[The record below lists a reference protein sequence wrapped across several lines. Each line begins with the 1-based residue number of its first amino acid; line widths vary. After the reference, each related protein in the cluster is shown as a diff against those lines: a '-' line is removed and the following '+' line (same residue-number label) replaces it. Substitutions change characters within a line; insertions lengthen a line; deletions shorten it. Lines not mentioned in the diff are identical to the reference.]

1 MRWAKTICEFVV
13 FSGERLAKRLVSR
26 TSHWPIKVQFVASGV
41 FFLLCIEVFTMILEG
56 RDFLLCYVLNE
67 THCDAIL
74 LLYDFGDFRV
84 ILSTIAH
91 FTLSLAFIL
100 CVGVCLWRLNFQL
113 ITEKLCLSGIVVSW
127 FGLAF
132 LVVSALEV
140 CVALALGLRLY

>member
-1 MRWAKTICEFVV
+1 MRWAKTICEFVI
-13 FSGERLAKRLVSR
+13 FSGERLAKRLVLR

-41 FFLLCIEVFTMILEG
+41 FLLFCSEVFTMIFEG

-91 FTLSLAFIL
+91 FILSLAFIL
-100 CVGVCLWRLNFQL
+100 CVGACHWRNFQL
-113 ITEKLCLSGIVVSW
+113 ITEKLCFLGIVVSW
-127 FGLAF
+127 LGLTF
-132 LVVSALEV
+132 LVISALEV